1 MAASVLNSERA
12 VQMSV
17 YMVRAFVQLRAVL
30 LDHKALAD
38 KLASL
43 ERRVPDHD
51 NSLTEVIGAIR
62 ALMVEPQPASRPIGF
77 TADVTG
83 QPAKR

>member
-1 MAASVLNSERA
+1 MRA
-12 VQMSV
+12 
-17 YMVRAFVQLRAVL
+17 YLQLRAVL

-43 ERRVPDHD
+43 ERRVSHPD
-51 NSLTEVIGAIR
+51 NSLAEVIEAIR
-62 ALMVEPQPASRPIGF
+62 ALMVQPKPASRPIGF

-83 QPAKR
+83 EPAKR